1 MDLILKVWRQKDSKA
16 KGKIET
22 YPISNISRKSER
34 SNDIVRSGLKRD
46 YRVV

>member
-22 YPISNISRKSER
+22 YPISNISEHS
-34 SNDIVRSGLKRD
+34 SF
-46 YRVV
+46 